1 MLSVFVASVYKNI
14 CVVVDQVRLN
24 DELTK
29 AFDLQFVCLR
39 EKELAKLQRVERIG
53 LIRVFEEDSAK
64 MAAVYGQMS
73 EDGRAYL
80 ATLTPPS
87 D

>member
-1 MLSVFVASVYKNI
+1 M
-14 CVVVDQVRLN
+14 
-24 DELTK
+24 
-29 AFDLQFVCLR
+29 CLR
-39 EKELAKLQRVERIG
+39 EKDLAKQQRVERIG

-64 MAAVYGQMS
+64 MAAGYGQLS
-73 EDGRAYL
+73 VDGRAYL

>member
-1 MLSVFVASVYKNI
+1 M
-14 CVVVDQVRLN
+14 
-24 DELTK
+24 
-29 AFDLQFVCLR
+29 CLR
-39 EKELAKLQRVERIG
+39 EKDLAKQQRVERLG

-64 MAAVYGQMS
+64 MAAGYGQMS
-73 EDGRAYL
+73 VDGRAYL